1 MSEET
6 YSTRDLC
13 LATTLLTLKF
23 QLVGLDIQLEG
34 TRGAAIGYF
43 KFEKNDDLMV
53 AERKY
58 MNRELAVEPISFS
71 MNMKSLKAQVLNA
84 SKKPNS

>member
-1 MSEET
+1 MQNI
-6 YSTRDLC
+6 YQTRDLC

-23 QLVGLDIQLEG
+23 PIIGLDIQIEG
-34 TRGAAIGYF
+34 VHQYPIGYF
-43 KFEKNDDLMV
+43 KFEETEDLLV

-58 MNRELAVEPISFS
+58 MNRELAVEPISFA

-84 SKKPNS
+84 SKKPQK